1 MKADG
6 KTTRDVPAYRL
17 EEGAPPRHRWLVFI
31 FAYNEGRKLETQL
44 DRFPPPERRG
54 YDLMLGDDG
63 SSDGSCPSS
72 FISRFGLR
80 GITRLER
87 NMGLSPNIKAGL
99 DWLLRQD
106 YDGIV
111 MMNGNDRDGVESV
124 PDFIARLEEG
134 YGYIQGSRFKPGGLH
149 ENTPGYRFWAIRLL
163 HAPLFSL
170 AAGRWLTD
178 TTNGYRAFS
187 VAALRGMGDALFS
200 PEFQRYEIEQYM
212 AWKAIRLGYRSTE
225 VPVARRYPADTR
237 TQPFSKIR
245 PGIGWWQMLKPLLM
259 LLTRSYP

>member
-1 MKADG
+1 MTAA
-6 KTTRDVPAYRL
+6 RDVPAYRF
-17 EEGAPPRHRWLVFI
+17 EEGAPSRHRWLVAV
-31 FAYNEGRKLETQL
+31 FAFNEGAKLETQL
-44 DRFPPPERRG
+44 KRFPPPAERS

-63 SSDGSCPSS
+63 STDGSLPSS
-72 FISRFGLR
+72 FIARFGLR
-80 GITRLER
+80 GITRLEK
-87 NMGLSPNIKAGL
+87 NLGLSPNIKAGL
-99 DWLLRQD
+99 DWALRQD
-106 YDGIV
+106 YAGIV

-124 PDFIARLEEG
+124 PDFIAKLEEG
-134 YGYIQGSRFKPGGLH
+134 FAYVQGSRFKRGGLH
-149 ENTPGYRFWAIRLL
+149 ENTPGYRFWAIRLV

-187 VAALRGMGDALFS
+187 VAALRKMGDGLFS

-212 AWKAIRLGYRSTE
+212 AWKAIRMGLPSTE
-225 VPVARRYPADTR
+225 IPVARRYPADTR
-237 TQPFSKIR
+237 SQPFSKIR